1 MRIEVGK
8 ELPRNGE
15 YDELQQARAFWRAS
29 YRGGRKYRDALDAEG
44 QPVLIPHESEQASSA
59 GYKRRKRVTT
69 PTGYCGPIVRRYN
82 DFVWR
87 RDPSVPEYVDG
98 SVYAMLMDDA
108 TGTGV
113 SMPGLLRKRL
123 MRAQIDGA
131 SYVLI
136 DSTMPRDAGQAVS
149 EAEARARGYRIVLRP
164 IDAGSVLW
172 FDDDNALVLMH
183 DDAGQ
188 RFARHYNSTTM
199 QDFTL
204 RKDSLIVATAGEQIA
219 HRIAGLPLVA
229 MQPMLDDESES
240 QVAPLAESQK
250 AIFNFRSLLS
260 EELYANTF
268 TQWVLFGMPPDES
281 KQSGVQYG
289 AKRIFCVSDPQGKMD
304 RIGSE
309 VEQAESLR
317 RQIEQ
322 EMAELYRVAGV
333 DGGNPTQ
340 SGAPESGV
348 AKAFRFNDLS
358 ANLAAMA
365 DAVQRCWNTIMRR
378 ACGTV
383 GETYP
388 GDVKF
393 PDDFA
398 PPDYGQELVE
408 LINSMN
414 SNLPPVIKR
423 KTADRFVDRNLS
435 LSDEE
440 WQEWRDEREM
450 IGVSPLAGMT
460 ERMST
465 EPAS

>member
-1 MRIEVGK
+1 
-8 ELPRNGE
+8 
-15 YDELQQARAFWRAS
+15 
-29 YRGGRKYRDALDAEG
+29 
-44 QPVLIPHESEQASSA
+44 
-59 GYKRRKRVTT
+59 
-69 PTGYCGPIVRRYN
+69 
-82 DFVWR
+82 
-87 RDPSVPEYVDG
+87 
-98 SVYAMLMDDA
+98 
-108 TGTGV
+108 
-113 SMPGLLRKRL
+113 
-123 MRAQIDGA
+123 
-131 SYVLI
+131 
-136 DSTMPRDAGQAVS
+136 
-149 EAEARARGYRIVLRP
+149 
-164 IDAGSVLW
+164 
-172 FDDDNALVLMH
+172 
-183 DDAGQ
+183 
-188 RFARHYNSTTM
+188 
-199 QDFTL
+199 
-204 RKDSLIVATAGEQIA
+204 
-219 HRIAGLPLVA
+219 
-229 MQPMLDDESES
+229 
-240 QVAPLAESQK
+240 
-250 AIFNFRSLLS
+250 
-260 EELYANTF
+260 
-268 TQWVLFGMPPDES
+268 
-281 KQSGVQYG
+281 
-289 AKRIFCVSDPQGKMD
+289 MD